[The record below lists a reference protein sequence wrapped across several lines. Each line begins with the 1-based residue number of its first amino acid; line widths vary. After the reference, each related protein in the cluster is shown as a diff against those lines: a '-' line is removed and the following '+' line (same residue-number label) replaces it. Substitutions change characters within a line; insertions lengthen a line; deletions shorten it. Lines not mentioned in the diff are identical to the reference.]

1 MKISRSKVAFA
12 VILLC
17 CIPLYFSFIN
27 SKEEPYPVHQDQE
40 FIEQT
45 ERLITELSRKK
56 KLVSKPTE
64 QAIELNQTEPLPF
77 VSYEEKLSSGKRSQV
92 PNDDIQASELVP
104 AWEKELEGFLN
115 GNSTPEKFL
124 DSLNIKNW
132 EHARDELA
140 IAYEENRLPTRKKFQ
155 EKFWSKIGE
164 IGGKEVAE
172 KLLSEGDP
180 AFSKILLGW
189 AKGSPQ
195 AMFNYYAR
203 LDLKSPEV
211 QSYLERTFSREIPLM
226 DQFSSGII
234 DGILKSPNGKI
245 RKEQLVKANEMIDYF
260 LETNSFKAESMMRE
274 FAERVITGRDKETLK
289 QWVSGYKEPELQ
301 AGTAQRVI
309 ESGVFDENPLEA
321 VEFANSLESKKAKRS
336 ALSSAYARLAAGKNG
351 HDPNLTAAELNAM
364 ENSMERDFALNGF
377 AHGLVRNDPEG
388 ALEWANSISNEN
400 FRKVIVKNI
409 TKRINKEL
417 INKSTIKE

>member
-155 EKFWSKIGE
+155 EKF
-164 IGGKEVAE
+164 
-172 KLLSEGDP
+172 
-180 AFSKILLGW
+180 
-189 AKGSPQ
+189 
-195 AMFNYYAR
+195 
-203 LDLKSPEV
+203 
-211 QSYLERTFSREIPLM
+211 
-226 DQFSSGII
+226 
-234 DGILKSPNGKI
+234 
-245 RKEQLVKANEMIDYF
+245 
-260 LETNSFKAESMMRE
+260 
-274 FAERVITGRDKETLK
+274 
-289 QWVSGYKEPELQ
+289 
-301 AGTAQRVI
+301 
-309 ESGVFDENPLEA
+309 
-321 VEFANSLESKKAKRS
+321 
-336 ALSSAYARLAAGKNG
+336 
-351 HDPNLTAAELNAM
+351 
-364 ENSMERDFALNGF
+364 
-377 AHGLVRNDPEG
+377 
-388 ALEWANSISNEN
+388 
-400 FRKVIVKNI
+400 
-409 TKRINKEL
+409 
-417 INKSTIKE
+417 